1 MGQQYLGEV
10 RVVSFPFAP
19 KGWAQCNGQLLPINQ
34 NQALF
39 SLLGTTYGG
48 DGRTTFGLP
57 DFRGRTGMSSGSRT
71 GSPPF
76 PYGQPGGEEM
86 HTLITNEI
94 PLHNHT
100 PVAST
105 QGPNQTSP
113 SGNLW
118 ATGTTAATVPQY
130 ATTPLNTAMA
140 PNAIGNN
147 TGGTGH
153 DNRAPYQVLNFIIA
167 TTGIFPTRS

>member
-1 MGQQYLGEV
+1 MSAPFLGMIFLV
-10 RVVSFPFAP
+10 PYTFAP
-19 KGWAQCNGQLLPINQ
+19 RGWAFCAGQILPINQ

-48 DGRTTFGLP
+48 NGQTTFALP

-76 PYGQPGGEEM
+76 VYGQPGGEEM
-86 HTLITNEI
+86 HTLVTNEI
-94 PLHNHT
+94 PSHNHT

-113 SGNLW
+113 SQNLW
-118 ATGTTAATVPQY
+118 ATGTATATVPQY
-130 ATTPLNTAMA
+130 SSPPNTPMA
-140 PNAIGNN
+140 GNAIGNN
-147 TGGTGH
+147 TGGTAH

-167 TTGIFPTRS
+167 TSGIFPTRS